1 MKSMRE
7 REKES
12 EENTGFYAGSDCAA
26 ADSFCSAGA
35 CRVIFADDVWRGRSV
50 GRRPVCQCGRCIGC
64 IDRQSAHAYDDR
76 SDQRTCYAF
85 FFTGSDPSVLD
96 LLSDSME
103 SRKKALTERS
113 LTRRGRFSWEAEKY
127 KIRKRGFHGKDFMI

>member
-1 MKSMRE
+1 MVYHAAGDCRSV
-7 REKES
+7 S
-12 EENTGFYAGSDCAA
+12 GANTGGLRNQLDQRG
-26 ADSFCSAGA
+26 DSFH
-35 CRVIFADDVWRGRSV
+35 D
-50 GRRPVCQCGRCIGC
+50 
-64 IDRQSAHAYDDR
+64 
-76 SDQRTCYAF
+76 RTCYAF